1 MATDL
6 AVQAREVTDKMITA
20 QATMI
25 REVVVASKAVTVTWV
40 AEPLTTAII
49 KALPHAKT
57 IEVTAVAIM
66 DQDQD
71 QALSMTEIVSKAAE
85 AIAIVTWTETN

>member
-66 DQDQD
+66 DQDQ
-71 QALSMTEIVSKAAE
+71 ALNMTEIVSKAAE
-85 AIAIVTWTETN
+85 AIAIVTWTEIN